1 MRFIVMVKPPRE
13 AYEAGMM
20 PSPTLVANM
29 GAFNEEMVKAGV
41 MLAGEGLHPS
51 SKGALVK
58 FNAGKPTVIDGPF
71 AEAKELIGGFWL
83 LQANSKAEVIDWLR
97 RCPFEGDE
105 EVEIRQIHDVEDFTA
120 AMDDP
125 ARQVQ

>member
-1 MRFIVMVKPPRE
+1 MRFLVMVKPPRE

-29 GAFNEEMVKAGV
+29 GAFNEEMIKAGV

-51 SKGALVK
+51 AKGARIK
-58 FNAGKPTVIDGPF
+58 FKAGKPTVIDGPF
-71 AEAKELIGGFWL
+71 TEAKELIGGFWL
-83 LQANSKAEVIDWLR
+83 LEANSKAEIVDWLR

-105 EVEIRQIHDVEDFTA
+105 EVEIRQIHDEEDFVTA
-120 AMDDP
+120 MQDP
-125 ARQVQ
+125 TRQVP

>member
-1 MRFIVMVKPPRE
+1 MRFLVMVKPPRE

-20 PSPTLVANM
+20 PSPALVDSM

-41 MLAGEGLHPS
+41 LLAGEGLHPC
-51 SKGALVK
+51 SKGARIK

-71 AEAKELIGGFWL
+71 TEAKELVGGFWL
-83 LQANSKAEVIDWLR
+83 LRANSKAEVIDWLR
-97 RCPFEGDE
+97 RCPFDGDE
-105 EVEIRQIHDVEDFTA
+105 ELEIRQIHEEEDFIA
-120 AMDDP
+120 AMEDP